1 MKKILNTTNRLMTG
15 ICRPR
20 QLFAVW
26 LPARL
31 ARRWLVPCCLMWCG
45 QVFCAHSQ
53 TTSPETQL
61 PAPESA
67 FSPIFNG
74 VDLTGWEGDPA
85 VWSVQEGALN
95 GRLDRVPPGDRCL
108 VWKGGA
114 LGDFEVRFDCWQ
126 PGDQKIA
133 SGQNGLRFRGWLT
146 ENHAITDCLG
156 YDVDILETPRF
167 HVLLM
172 DVMAVGKH
180 RILALPG
187 FCTTAREVD
196 GTNKLEVLSKVAVKP
211 EELEA
216 GFQSGDW
223 NQVSVLAQSNHIQ
236 VRINGHVM
244 NDCTDESEGHW
255 HGSGLLALKL
265 WMNKGPVVTARFKN
279 LRLRRL
285 AQGEIIPAPAMQPAS
300 APAAKA
306 QPTAA
311 ERLKR
316 VKELYDQGLINKGDY
331 DKKVKEI
338 MDSL

>member
-31 ARRWLVPCCLMWCG
+31 ARRWLVPCCLMWSG

-53 TTSPETQL
+53 TAPPETQL

-74 VDLTGWEGDPA
+74 ADLTGWEGDA
-85 VWSVQEGALN
+85 SVWSVQEGAIT
-95 GRLDRVPPGDRCL
+95 GRLDRVPRGDRCL
-108 VWKGGA
+108 VWKGDEVD
-114 LGDFEVRFDCWQ
+114 DFELRFDFWQ
-126 PGDQKIA
+126 PGDEKIVN
-133 SGQNGLRFRGWLT
+133 GQNGVRFRARSAGSQ
-146 ENHAITDCLG
+146 AATDYFG
-156 YDVDILETPRF
+156 YDVDIVDALRF
-167 HVLLM
+167 HSLLM
-172 DVMAVGKH
+172 DVTGVGKH
-180 RILALPG
+180 RVLAFPG
-187 FCTTAREVD
+187 VCAIAREMD
-196 GTNKLEVLSKVAVKP
+196 GTNQLEVLGKVAVKP

-236 VRINGHVM
+236 VRINGHLM
-244 NDCTDESEGHW
+244 NDCTDENESQW
-255 HGSGLLALKL
+255 NRSGLLALKL